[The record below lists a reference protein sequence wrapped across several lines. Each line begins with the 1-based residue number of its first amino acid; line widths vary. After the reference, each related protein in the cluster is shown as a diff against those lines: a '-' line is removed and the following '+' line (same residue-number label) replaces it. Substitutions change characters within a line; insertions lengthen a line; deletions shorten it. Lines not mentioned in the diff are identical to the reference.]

1 MLPPAVRS
9 KSGGEADGLTLPLG
23 LNIIT
28 KIKYFLARQT
38 HFAHRR
44 SQLGIQQCQLCL
56 FLSNRRY
63 RAVFHTARALSRRPE
78 FCPARVQPVFLCLRG
93 AEGAAV
99 AAFFRAAGLGLGAAT
114 AALPQAEGAAG
125 RCRRAAPGSAVLVQ
139 IRGLRRRDI
148 RPAPAGNNPAHRHLL
163 LHLPGP
169 ELRHRRLPRRHS
181 AEPLHSSGGAVY
193 ILFPPAHSRPHRPLH
208 GCGGRYERPV
218 REPGRRRRGRGALHL
233 RPGQEMRAL
242 ECPG

>member
-28 KIKYFLARQT
+28 KIKYFIARQT

-99 AAFFRAAGLGLGAAT
+99 AAFFRAAGLGLGAAG
-114 AALPQAEGAAG
+114 ARRCCCRAAAG
-125 RCRRAAPGSAVLVQ
+125 RRRCWPLPSRCTWVCCSGSNTRASPPRYSACPCRK
-139 IRGLRRRDI
+139 
-148 RPAPAGNNPAHRHLL
+148 
-163 LHLPGP
+163 
-169 ELRHRRLPRRHS
+169 
-181 AEPLHSSGGAVY
+181 
-193 ILFPPAHSRPHRPLH
+193 
-208 GCGGRYERPV
+208 
-218 REPGRRRRGRGALHL
+218 
-233 RPGQEMRAL
+233 
-242 ECPG
+242 